1 MRILLHP
8 FLILLIRSMKKKAV
22 ILFFVFLIQLPAYS
36 QTPLELVLKI
46 ITKGENQLKNK
57 FADSAL
63 QTFLSAEAFI
73 KKNNLYKE
81 PAAAILYYQEG
92 DAYLQKENAAKA
104 HLYYTRSLQNAR
116 KFHHSA
122 DAQLALSAL
131 VELHK
136 QIVKNDWLFDYPSV
150 AETEQVNL
158 YLPLSKWENTGDS
171 LLLTVLGGRYDGISD
186 TAQQVE
192 LFTHFTKKDT
202 LLHTG
207 INYISTGRIM
217 NLGNNQTI
225 IKTKKTSVALLP
237 GDLVSIKAQV
247 PLRWRKLSVRDLMIN
262 NLYLTDNSRQHS
274 YHRRYFYYY
283 ADSLAE
289 KESFASMQTSV
300 NEIADMLAD
309 DTLSNELYVKKMTE
323 GIFTGYNLIRAMKLS
338 QPQHLKLFLDFV
350 HLFPGKYISNDYKFS
365 ETYATWI
372 INKTPLDPADIK
384 PWLLEFIKTPGLLQ
398 QQAAHISSQIEE
410 QHLTDQWIDESM
422 QQINIENLKQAGITA
437 ELMKEV
443 NIALQNIGN
452 QGWADYLFAN
462 IEKRKNNH
470 SNADILLNKA
480 LLDFTTSKNIEGITW
495 VNNTKELWKK
505 ESVIQVG
512 VQNGH
517 IFSYVI
523 AQSTNPR
530 YFATGSD
537 DNLVKIWDR
546 NLGKEIFTLNQ
557 HRDEVNALQYSPNG
571 RYLASAGQDS
581 FIYIYNAYNYG
592 LLYSLKTA
600 APERT
605 ICFSPDNSMLVTAG
619 KDSVIKFRDF
629 KTGQIKK
636 TLRLHKGAV
645 YDVCFNAQL
654 TNLLYSAGADSMVY
668 KWDTDTG
675 EMLHWYRQKGK
686 ALSVKLS
693 HDGLYMSVVSTD
705 SLLTI
710 WNTQTNKKLFVAR
723 IHVINQVTSSFYTS
737 ESFSPNSK
745 YITWVYARDSFA
757 VLRLNDLYQRVYPT
771 LEKYV
776 QLADLQF
783 SNDGQSLYA
792 RFNLGGPLR
801 MYNFADWDIKTN
813 PTISGHDIKMFAN
826 MPMVLQFSKDD
837 NNLLVSHAEISK
849 VDLRNGSFENLYYG
863 GMPEGTR
870 QLLLNNEK
878 LGVFFEMKNATVNL
892 YDYKNKNI
900 VQQFALPAGEV
911 ISCIEI
917 SPDDRYF
924 FMSSKKGFISAWDVA
939 ANKLLFAGPLQPGK
953 NKAINKITLDARHNR
968 LFLITDSSNIL
979 ILDPITGII
988 KDSILIT
995 TANDA
1000 AISEKY
1006 IYVTD
1011 NTGWLHKFDATTLAF
1026 IKKTALNKTG
1036 EPSYQLLLSPD
1047 EKILITQNS
1056 FTDIAAFN
1064 TDTDTLLY
1072 SMFDH
1077 DYGGTI
1083 MAISHDSKMLATAGF
1098 DSKINFYHPAS
1109 GKRMVSMYIPM
1120 ERNVMIADEDG
1131 HYLASKNTLDAISFS
1146 YNKTAYSYDQ
1156 FDLQLNRPDLVL
1168 GKLGRADSSLLKTF
1182 YAAYKKRLS
1191 KAGIDEKNFS
1201 NNMHLPLVT
1210 LQDKYAVQT
1219 VTTQKEFTITVECSD
1234 NIYPLKSL
1242 QVLVNNNPVLGINGM
1257 DLSKLNTKESIQKI
1271 TIPLSTDRNSIKV
1284 FCTNAAGAQSLKESF
1299 DITSKYKST
1308 QAAKTYFIGI
1318 AVADYK
1324 DSNMNLQYSAKDVR
1338 DLARSFGQLYD
1349 GLITDTLINIK
1360 ATKENILALK
1370 KKLMQTNVNDRV
1382 ILAVTGHGLLS
1393 KSFDFYYATWDTDF
1407 TNPEKRG
1414 IKYEEL
1420 ENLLTDIPARKKL
1433 MLIDACH
1440 SGALDK
1446 EELTAQKITLQKADS
1461 TEAVKGM
1468 VSRGVIKLNKT
1479 AAMGTNSSF
1488 QMMQQMF
1495 TDLSGNNGA
1504 VIISAAGGMEYA
1516 LESALWNNG
1525 VFTYCVRKGIE
1536 EKMADT
1542 DGGNFDGRVSVQ
1554 ELQQYV
1560 SRKVSELTN
1569 GKQKP
1574 TSRRENVDYEW
1585 WLRN

>member
-1 MRILLHP
+1 
-8 FLILLIRSMKKKAV
+8 MKKKSL
-22 ILFFVFLIQLPAYS
+22 ILFFIFFTQIGAYS
-36 QTPLELVLKI
+36 QTPAEQVIQI
-46 ITKGENQLKNK
+46 ITKGEQQLKNK
-57 FADSAL
+57 FTDSAL
-63 QTFLSAEAFI
+63 QTFLKAEAFI
-73 KKNNLYKE
+73 KKNNLFKE
-81 PAAAILYYQEG
+81 LAATVLYYQLG
-92 DAYLQKENAAKA
+92 DVYLLKKDAAKA
-104 HLYYTRSLQNAR
+104 HQYYLYSLQNAR
-116 KFHHSA
+116 KFQHTY
-122 DAQLALSAL
+122 DAQLALTAL

-136 QIVKNDWLFDYPSV
+136 LIIKNDWSFNYPAI
-150 AETEQVNL
+150 AETEQANL
-158 YLPLSKWENTGDS
+158 YLPLSTWQDLGDS
-171 LLLTVLGGRYDGISD
+171 LLVTVLGGRYDGIID

-192 LFTHFTKKDT
+192 LFTHFTAKDT
-202 LLHTG
+202 IYHKG
-207 INYISTGRIM
+207 IEYISTGRII
-217 NLGNNQTI
+217 NLENNRTI
-225 IKTKKTSVALLP
+225 IKTKKTSIGLLP
-237 GDLVSIKAQV
+237 GDIVFVKAQV
-247 PLRWRKLSVRDLMIN
+247 PLSWRKLGVRDLMLN
-262 NLYLTDNSRQHS
+262 NLYLLDNSRQHS
-274 YHRRYFYYY
+274 FHRRYFYYY

-289 KESFASMQTSV
+289 KESFANMQTSV

-309 DTLSNELYVKKMTE
+309 DTLTNEQYGKKMTE
-323 GIFTGYNLIRAMKLS
+323 GIFNGYNLIRAMKLS
-338 QPQHLKLFLDFV
+338 QPQQLQLFLNFV
-350 HLFPGKYISNDYKFS
+350 HKFPGKYISNDYKFS

-372 INKTPLDPADIK
+372 INNTPLDPADIK
-384 PWLLEFIKTPGLLQ
+384 PWLIDFLKTPALLQ
-398 QQAAHISSQIEE
+398 QQAANIATQIVED
-410 QHLTDQWIDESM
+410 HLQDQWLDEGM
-422 QQINIENLKQAGITA
+422 QHVNIENLKLAGITA
-437 ELMKEV
+437 ALMKEV
-443 NIALQNIGN
+443 NIALQNN
-452 QGWADYLFAN
+452 NEQGWADYLFAN
-462 IEKRKNNH
+462 IEKRKNNPAY
-470 SNADILLNKA
+470 SDSLLNNA
-480 LLDFTTSKNIEGITW
+480 LLAFTAAKNTEGIRW

-505 ESVIQVG
+505 EAVIEVG

-537 DNLVKIWDR
+537 DNLIKIWDR
-546 NLGKEIFTLNQ
+546 NLGKEILTLNQ

-605 ICFSPDNSMLVTAG
+605 ICFSPDNTMLVTAG

-629 KTGQIKK
+629 KTGEIKK
-636 TLRLHKGAV
+636 TFKLHKGTV
-645 YDVCFNAQL
+645 YDICFNAQL
-654 TNLLYSAGADSMVY
+654 SNRLYSAGADSMVY

-710 WNTQTNKKLFVAR
+710 WNTQTNKKLFTAK
-723 IHVINQVTSSFYTS
+723 IHVINQSTTSFYTS
-737 ESFSPNSK
+737 ESFSANSK

-757 VLRLNDLYQRVYPT
+757 VLRLNDLYQRVYCT
-771 LEKYV
+771 FEKYIH
-776 QLADLQF
+776 LADLQF

-801 MYNFADWDIKTN
+801 IYNFVDWDIKTN
-813 PTISGHDIKMFAN
+813 PTISRHDIKMFAN
-826 MPMVLQFSKDD
+826 MPMILQFTKDD
-837 NNLLVSHAEISK
+837 NNLVVSHAEISK
-849 VDLRNGSFENLYYG
+849 IDLRNGSFESLYYG

-878 LGVFFEMKNATVNL
+878 LGVYFEMKNAAVNL

-917 SPDDRYF
+917 SPDDKYF
-924 FMSSKKGFISAWDVA
+924 FMGSKKGFISAWDITTHQ
-939 ANKLLFAGPLQPGK
+939 LLFARQLQATK
-953 NKAINKITLDARHNR
+953 KYALNKIIFNAPHNR
-968 LFLITDSSNIL
+968 LLLVLDSSNIL
-979 ILDPITGII
+979 MLDALTGIC

-995 TANDA
+995 NANDA
-1000 AISEKY
+1000 VISEKY
-1006 IYVTD
+1006 IYATD
-1011 NTGWLHKFDATTLAF
+1011 NNGWLHKFNATTLSY
-1026 IKKTALNKTG
+1026 IKKKALNNTG
-1036 EPSYQLLLSPD
+1036 DPAYQLLLSAD
-1047 EKILITQNS
+1047 EKIIVAQSS
-1056 FTDIAAFN
+1056 FTDIAAIN

-1072 SMFDH
+1072 SMYDH
-1077 DYGGTI
+1077 DYGGTM
-1083 MAISHDSKMLATAGF
+1083 MALSHDGKMLATAGF
-1098 DSKINFYHPAS
+1098 DSKINFYHAAT
-1109 GKRMVSMYIPM
+1109 GKPMVSMYIPM
-1120 ERNVMIADEDG
+1120 ERNVMIADKEG

-1146 YNKTAYSYDQ
+1146 FNKTAYSYDQ

-1168 GKLGRADSSLLKTF
+1168 SKLGRADSNLLKTF

-1191 KAGIDEKNFS
+1191 KAGIDEKYFS

-1210 LQDKYAVQT
+1210 LQDKFAVQT

-1234 NIYPLKSL
+1234 NLYALKSL

-1257 DLSKLNTKESIQKI
+1257 DLSKLNTKETTQKI

-1284 FCTNAAGAQSLKESF
+1284 FCTNAAGVQSLKESF
-1299 DITSKYKST
+1299 EITSKYKST
-1308 QAAKTYFIGI
+1308 QEPKTYFIGI
-1318 AVADYK
+1318 AVASYK

-1338 DLARSFGQLYD
+1338 DLARSFTQLYD
-1349 GLITDTLINIK
+1349 GLVTDTLINIK

-1370 KKLMQTNVNDRV
+1370 KKLMLTNVNDRV
-1382 ILAVTGHGLLS
+1382 ILAITGHGLLS

-1407 TNPEKRG
+1407 NDPEKRA
-1414 IKYEEL
+1414 IKYEDL
-1420 ENLLTDIPARKKL
+1420 ENLLTYIPARKKL

-1461 TEAVKGM
+1461 NEAVKGI
-1468 VSRGVIKLNKT
+1468 VSRGVIKLNKA
-1479 AAMGTNSSF
+1479 AAMGPNSSF
-1488 QMMQQMF
+1488 QMMQQLF

-1516 LESALWNNG
+1516 LESAQWNNG

-1536 EKMADT
+1536 QKMADT

-1569 GKQKP
+1569 GKQQP
-1574 TSRRENVDYEW
+1574 TSRRENIDYEW

>member
-1 MRILLHP
+1 
-8 FLILLIRSMKKKAV
+8 MKKTAG
-22 ILFFVFLIQLPAYS
+22 ILFFFFLIKLAAYS
-36 QTPLELVLKI
+36 QTPAELVIKI
-46 ITKGENQLKNK
+46 ITKGEQQLKNN

-63 QTFLSAEAFI
+63 QTFLTAEAFI
-73 KKNNLYKE
+73 KKNNLFKE
-81 PAAAILYYQEG
+81 LAATVLYYQLG
-92 DAYLQKENAAKA
+92 DVYLLKKDAAKA
-104 HLYYTRSLQNAR
+104 HGYYTQSLQNAR
-116 KFHHSA
+116 KYQHGY
-122 DAQLALSAL
+122 DAQLALTAL

-136 QIVKNDWLFDYPSV
+136 KVIKNDWPFNYPAI
-150 AETEQVNL
+150 AETEQAIL
-158 YLPLSKWENTGDS
+158 YLPISTWQDLGDS
-171 LLLTVLGGRYDGISD
+171 LLVTVLGGRYDGIAD

-192 LFTHFTKKDT
+192 LFTHFTAKDSIH
-202 LLHTG
+202 HTG
-207 INYISTGRIM
+207 IEYISTGRII
-217 NLGNNQTI
+217 NLGNNHTI
-225 IKTKKTSVALLP
+225 IKTKKASIGLLP
-237 GDLVSIKAQV
+237 GDLAIVKAQV
-247 PLRWRKLSVRDLMIN
+247 PLRWRKMGVRELMLK
-262 NLYLTDNSRQHS
+262 NLYLIDNSRQHS
-274 YHRRYFYYY
+274 FHRRYFYYY
-283 ADSLAE
+283 ADSLAD
-289 KESFASMQTSV
+289 KESFANMQTCV
-300 NEIADMLAD
+300 NEIADMLAE
-309 DTLSNELYVKKMTE
+309 DTLTHEQYGKKMTA
-323 GIFTGYNLIRAMKLS
+323 GIFNGNNLIRAMKLS
-338 QPQHLKLFLDFV
+338 TPQHLKLFLDFV

-372 INKTPLDPADIK
+372 INNTPLDPADIK
-384 PWLLEFIKTPGLLQ
+384 PWLLEFLKTPALLQ
-398 QQAAHISSQIEE
+398 QQAANIATQIKEE
-410 QHLTDQWIDESM
+410 HLADKWLDDGM
-422 QQINIENLKQAGITA
+422 QQVNIENLKQAGITA
-437 ELMKEV
+437 TLMKEV
-443 NIALQNIGN
+443 NIALKNKSE

-462 IEKRKNNH
+462 IEKRKNNPA
-470 SNADILLNKA
+470 NADSFLNKA
-480 LLDFTTSKNIEGITW
+480 LFAFTAAKNTEGIRW

-505 ESVIQVG
+505 ESVIEVG

-523 AQSTNPR
+523 AQGTNPR

-546 NLGKEIFTLNQ
+546 NLGKEIFTLNH

-605 ICFSPDNSMLVTAG
+605 ICFSPDNNLLVTAG

-629 KTGQIKK
+629 KTGEIKK
-636 TLRLHKGAV
+636 TLQLHKGAV

-654 TNLLYSAGADSMVY
+654 SNRLYSAGADSMVY

-693 HDGLYMSVVSTD
+693 TDGLYMSVVSTD

-710 WNTQTNKKLFVAR
+710 WNTQTNKKLFTAR
-723 IHVINQVTSSFYTS
+723 IHVINQVTNSFYTS
-737 ESFSPNSK
+737 ESFSANSK
-745 YITWVYARDSFA
+745 YITWIYARDSF
-757 VLRLNDLYQRVYPT
+757 VVMRLNDLYQRVYGT
-771 LEKYV
+771 FEKYV

-801 MYNFADWDIKTN
+801 IYNFVDWDIKTN
-813 PTISGHDIKMFAN
+813 PTISRHDIKMFAN
-826 MPMVLQFSKDD
+826 MPMILQFTKDD
-837 NNLLVSHAEISK
+837 NNLVVSHAEISK
-849 VDLRNGSFENLYYG
+849 IDLRNGSFESLYYG

-870 QLLLNNEK
+870 HVLLNNEK
-878 LGVFFEMKNATVNL
+878 LGVYFEMKNATVNL

-900 VQQFALPAGEV
+900 VQQFSLPSGQV

-917 SPDDRYF
+917 SPADRYF
-924 FMSSKKGFISAWDVA
+924 FMGSKKGFISAWDITT
-939 ANKLLFAGPLQPGK
+939 NQLLFARPLQTTK
-953 NKAINKITLDARHNR
+953 NYSINKIIFNARHNS
-968 LFLITDSSNIL
+968 LLLITDSTKIL
-979 ILDPITGII
+979 ILDALTGII
-988 KDSILIT
+988 KDSIAIT
-995 TANDA
+995 NANDA

-1011 NTGWLHKFDATTLAF
+1011 NNGWLHKFNATTLSF
-1026 IKKTALNKTG
+1026 IKKTALNNTAD
-1036 EPSYQLLLSPD
+1036 PAYQLLISAN
-1047 EKILITQNS
+1047 EKIVVAQSS
-1056 FTDIAAFN
+1056 FTNIAAFN
-1064 TDTDTLLY
+1064 TDTDSLLY
-1072 SMFDH
+1072 SKYDH
-1077 DYGGTI
+1077 DYGGTM
-1083 MAISHDSKMLATAGF
+1083 MALSHDGKMLATAGF
-1098 DSKINFYHPAS
+1098 DSRINFYHAAT
-1109 GKRMVSMYIPM
+1109 GKRMVNMYLPM
-1120 ERNVMIADEDG
+1120 ERNVMIADDEG

-1146 YNKTAYSYDQ
+1146 FNKTAYSYDQ

-1168 GKLGRADSSLLKTF
+1168 NKLGRADSSLLKTF

-1191 KAGIDEKNFS
+1191 KAGIDEKYFS

-1234 NIYPLKSL
+1234 NLYALKSL

-1257 DLSKLNTKESIQKI
+1257 DLSKLNTKESTQKI

-1299 DITSKYKST
+1299 EITSKYKST
-1308 QAAKTYFIGI
+1308 EQAKTYFIGI

-1324 DSNMNLQYSAKDVR
+1324 DRNMNLQYSAKDVR
-1338 DLARSFGQLYD
+1338 DLAKSFDQLYD
-1349 GLITDTLINIK
+1349 GLVTDTLINIK
-1360 ATKENILALK
+1360 ATKENIMALK

-1407 TNPEKRG
+1407 SNPEKRA
-1414 IKYEEL
+1414 IKYEDL
-1420 ENLLTDIPARKKL
+1420 ENLLTGIPARKKL

-1446 EELTAQKITLQKADS
+1446 EELTAQKITLQKANS
-1461 TEAVKGM
+1461 SEAVNGI

-1479 AAMGTNSSF
+1479 AAMSPNSSF
-1488 QMMQQMF
+1488 QMMQQLF
-1495 TDLSGNNGA
+1495 TDLSGSNGA

-1516 LESALWNNG
+1516 LESAQWNNG

-1536 EKMADT
+1536 QKLADT

-1560 SRKVSELTN
+1560 SRRVSELTN
-1569 GKQKP
+1569 GKQQP
-1574 TSRRENVDYEW
+1574 TSRRENIDYEW